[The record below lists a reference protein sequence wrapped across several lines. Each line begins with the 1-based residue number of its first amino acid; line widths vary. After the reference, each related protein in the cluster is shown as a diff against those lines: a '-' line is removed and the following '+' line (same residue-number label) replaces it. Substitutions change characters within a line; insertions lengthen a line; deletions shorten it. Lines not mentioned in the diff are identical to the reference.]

1 MIKKILLT
9 LLVATVVALIVPDHY
24 AKATTL
30 SNLNNRYTCLVVM
43 DNKVANINCSDTFS
57 FKKMKNNKWIV
68 MDSRNPNFRL
78 VCQYNKKQLI
88 CK

>member
-1 MIKKILLT
+1 MIKKT
-9 LLVATVVALIVPDHY
+9 LIAIIVAAVVALIVPDHY

-68 MDSRNPNFRL
+68 KDSRDPNFRL

>member
-1 MIKKILLT
+1 MIKKT
-9 LLVATVVALIVPDHY
+9 LIAIIVAVVVALIVPDHY
-24 AKATTL
+24 AKANTL
-30 SNLNNRYTCLVVM
+30 SNRYTCLVVM

-68 MDSRNPNFRL
+68 KDSRDPNFRL